1 MAPFRV
7 VTFISKL
14 SPEPIS
20 DKEIVCRSGLLN
32 ETLRKL
38 IALYGR
44 SRCFSL
50 PLNN

>member
-32 ETLRKL
+32 ETLEK
-38 IALYGR
+38 ID
-44 SRCFSL
+44 SIIWQIEVF
-50 PLNN
+50 